1 MNGLTKYD
9 ILKKYFGY
17 TSFRGG
23 QEALIDA
30 VLGGRDA
37 FGIMP
42 TGGGKSLCYQIPALM
57 FEGMTL
63 VVSPL
68 ISLMQDQVMSLCA
81 SGVAAAYLN
90 SSLTPRQIR
99 RVWENM
105 AMGKYKIVYVAPE
118 RLETAEFLA
127 LAQQLP
133 ITFLAVDEAH
143 CISQWGQDFRP
154 SYLKILTFLE
164 ALPRRPVLAAFT
176 ATATEAVREDIVRIL
191 GLRRPLQIVTGFDR
205 PNLNFEVAQPPYNM
219 PDLRRLMERFAG
231 KSGIIYCTTRNNVEK
246 VCASLIESG
255 LPATRYHAGLTDE
268 ERHANQEDFIYD
280 RRPIM
285 VATNAFGMG
294 IDKSNVSYVIHYN
307 MPLSLEA
314 YYQEAGRAGRDGEAA
329 DCVLLF
335 APGDL
340 HTANMLIES
349 SRENEELSEEELET
363 ILFHNRRRLDQ
374 MVGYCKTTGCLRAYI
389 LSYFGQPS
397 GERCG
402 NCGNC
407 RTEFARED
415 ITVQA
420 QMILSCTRRVRT
432 YLGYP
437 VGKVMIAKI
446 LLGSADKRIGDL
458 GLDTLPTYGLM
469 KDLPSARVRDM
480 IDFLIAEGFLYVNSE
495 HGGMTATD
503 AADAVLFHEKRVYAT
518 FKPLPEKEKKTKER
532 RSRGKRGAVVVPTEI
547 DEELYNQLKRLRM
560 ELSLMEKVPPYLI
573 FSNAT
578 LADMAARKPCT
589 LDEFLTISGV
599 GESKAA
605 RYGDIFHSAIA
616 EYLINEV

>member
-1 MNGLTKYD
+1 MNRLDKYEV
-9 ILKKYFGY
+9 LKKYFGY
-17 TSFRGG
+17 PSFRGG

-68 ISLMQDQVMSLCA
+68 ISLMKDQVMSLKTA
-81 SGVAAAYLN
+81 GVAAAYLN

-99 RVWENM
+99 LVWENM
-105 AMGKYKIVYVAPE
+105 AAGMYKIVYIAPE
-118 RLETAEFLA
+118 RLETEEFLS
-127 LAQQLP
+127 LAQHLP

-154 SYLKILTFLE
+154 SYLKIVTFLE

-205 PNLNFEVAQPPYNM
+205 PNLNFEVMQPPSKM
-219 PDLRRLMERFAG
+219 PALHRLMARFAG
-231 KSGIIYCTTRNNVEK
+231 KSGIVYCATRKNVEK
-246 VCASLIESG
+246 VCEVLCESG

-268 ERHANQEDFIYD
+268 ERQVNQEDFLYD

-294 IDKSNVSYVIHYN
+294 IDKSNVSFVIHYN

-329 DCVLLF
+329 DCILLY

-340 HTANMLIES
+340 HTAKMLIEMPG
-349 SRENEELSEEELET
+349 ENEELSAEEREQLLRQNRKRLE
-363 ILFHNRRRLDQ
+363 Q

-389 LSYFGQPS
+389 LNYFGQA
-397 GERCG
+397 GEEKCG

-407 RTEFARED
+407 RTHYSEVD
-415 ITVQA
+415 ITTQS
-420 QMILSCTRRVRT
+420 QMVLSCAFRVRS

-437 VGKVMIAKI
+437 VGKVLLAKV
-446 LLGSADKRIGDL
+446 LLGSADKRVMEL
-458 GLDTLPTYGLM
+458 GLYQLSTYGLM
-469 KDLPSARVRDM
+469 RAYPSVRVRDI
-480 IDFLIAEGFLYVNSE
+480 IDHLIGEGYLLVDPN
-495 HGGMTATD
+495 HGGVTLTEE
-503 AADAVLFHEKRVYAT
+503 ADGVLFRGIKVYAA
-518 FKPLPEKEKKTKER
+518 FKPLPEKERKT
-532 RSRGKRGAVVVPTEI
+532 RGKRGATVAVGTP
-547 DEELYNQLKRLRM
+547 DEELYGVLKRLRM
-560 ELSLMEKVPPYLI
+560 ELSLMEKVPPYVI
-573 FSNAT
+573 FSNAS
-578 LADMAARKPCT
+578 LADMATRRPRT
-589 LDEFLTISGV
+589 YEEFLEISGV
-599 GESKAA
+599 GEVKAA
-605 RYGDIFHSAIA
+605 RYGDVFLSAIT
-616 EYLINEV
+616 EYLMGEE